1 MSVLPTTLNGM
12 VSLEDAI
19 VKAVRERID
28 ELVANEV
35 EAAQRRV
42 AQRVPEV
49 VTGVAL
55 SVMKMMNMQRFGD
68 ELRICVK
75 LDGVKP

>member
-1 MSVLPTTLNGM
+1 MSVLPTTPNGM
-12 VSLEDAI
+12 ASLEQAI
-19 VKAVRERID
+19 FKAVDERIK
-28 ELVANEV
+28 ELVEHEV
-35 EAAQRRV
+35 AAAQRRV
-42 AQRVPEV
+42 AERVPEV
-49 VTGVAL
+49 VAGVAL